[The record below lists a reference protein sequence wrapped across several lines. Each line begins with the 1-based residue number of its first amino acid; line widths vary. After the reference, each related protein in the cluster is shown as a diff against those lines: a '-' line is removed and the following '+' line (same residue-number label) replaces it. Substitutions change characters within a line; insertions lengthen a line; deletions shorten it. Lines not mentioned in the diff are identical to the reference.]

1 MYSCDSCGMG
11 YSDDGVT
18 QAALDGY
25 YTELGKYGDLGV
37 YADGNQGGLETEAPW
52 ELARAR
58 ALANFIAANAPTDAR
73 VMDLGC
79 STGTLLVLLAEHGFT
94 SLAGIEP
101 LPSAVRIAR
110 EARGLEVAE
119 GWITTIPEG
128 EQFDVVVLSHVLE
141 HVLEIHEALAI
152 IHRALA
158 PGGLLVVEVP
168 DSHRFHRYLH
178 VPFQDFNTEHVN
190 HFSPTILSALIESAG
205 YERVDWQNDV
215 AGAGPD
221 HPYPVVRGG
230 WRHADAATPM
240 AVTHADIVAHRAAL
254 EAYAAVSEDLFAHVD
269 RRTLEIVGDS
279 PFGVWGAGQFTMK
292 WLRRPSFPVQQLA
305 AVVDSA
311 TSRNGLRLLDHDV
324 VHPAEVPATS
334 WPPVMLAGS
343 AYAAGAITDAAAA
356 MAIPTRVESPFPESR
371 TASGSAS

>member
-1 MYSCDSCGMG
+1 MG

-18 QAALDGY
+18 QAALDEY
-25 YTELGKYGDLGV
+25 YAELGKYGDLGV
-37 YADGNQGGLETEAPW
+37 YAGGDQGGLDTEAPW

-58 ALANFIAANAPTDAR
+58 ALADVIAANAPTDAR

-79 STGTLLVLLAEHGFT
+79 STGTLLVLLAERGFT

-110 EARGLEVAE
+110 EARGLDVTE
-119 GWITTIPEG
+119 GWITTIPDDG
-128 EQFDVVVLSHVLE
+128 QFDVVVLSHVLE
-141 HVLEIHEALAI
+141 HVMEIHEALEL

-158 PGGLLVVEVP
+158 PGGLLMVEVP

-178 VPFQDFNTEHVN
+178 IPFQDFNTEHIN

-205 YERVDWQNDV
+205 YQCVDLQEDV
-215 AGAGPD
+215 AGAGPN

-230 WRHADAATPM
+230 WRRADGATPM
-240 AVTHADIVAHRAAL
+240 AVSGADTAAHKAAL
-254 EAYAAVSEDLFAHVD
+254 EAYTAVSEDLFIQID
-269 RRTLEIVGDS
+269 QNTLEIVGDS

-292 WLRRPSFPVQQLA
+292 WLRRPAFPVQQLR

-311 TSRNGLRLLDHDV
+311 TSRHGLQLLDHDV
-324 VHPAEVPATS
+324 IRPAEVPNGE

-343 AYAAGAITDAAAA
+343 AYAAAAITDAAAA
-356 MAIPTRVESPFPESR
+356 MDIPTRVESPFPESR
-371 TASGSAS
+371 PASGSAS